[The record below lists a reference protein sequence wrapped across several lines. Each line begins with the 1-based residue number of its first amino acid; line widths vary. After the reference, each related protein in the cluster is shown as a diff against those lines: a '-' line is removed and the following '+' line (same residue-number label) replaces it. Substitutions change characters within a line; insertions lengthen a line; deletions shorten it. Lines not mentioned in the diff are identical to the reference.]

1 MSRPLAFSLLLVLVL
16 AAACTR
22 YGGIQGG
29 ALGPSVQTSSYKA
42 ADELSKQ
49 SGGAGAGGT
58 IAIATIADGSL
69 IETSSPL
76 GRMISDQLGARFVQ
90 IGYNVSEVRLRN
102 DINVQQSYDG
112 VWDGEYV
119 LSRDRTQLAA
129 KTNARAVV
137 SGTYAVGTDSVL
149 VNLRMVDVTS
159 ARVLA
164 AYDYSLPMTDD
175 VRRLVRT
182 EAGGSGAGIFSG
194 GWAN

>member
-1 MSRPLAFSLLLVLVL
+1 MSRSIAFSLFLALTLV
-16 AAACTR
+16 AACTR
-22 YGGIQGG
+22 YGGLQNM
-29 ALGPSVQTSSYKA
+29 GPNSSVQTTSYKA

-49 SGGAGAGGT
+49 SGAPQGT
-58 IAIATIADGSL
+58 IAVATISDSSM

-90 IGYNVSEVRLRN
+90 LGYNVSEVRLRN

-129 KTNARAVV
+129 KTNAKSVV
-137 SGTYAVGTDSVL
+137 SGTYVVGSDTVL
-149 VNLRMVDVTS
+149 VNLRMIDVNT

-182 EAGGSGAGIFSG
+182 EGGSSAAGVFNA

>member
-1 MSRPLAFSLLLVLVL
+1 MSRSIVFSLFLVL
-16 AAACTR
+16 ALATACTR
-22 YGGIQGG
+22 YGGLQTGSNTAIQS
-29 ALGPSVQTSSYKA
+29 ASYKA
-42 ADELSKQ
+42 ANELSKQ
-49 SGGAGAGGT
+49 SGAPQGT
-58 IAIATIADGSL
+58 LAIATISDSSL

-90 IGYNVSEVRLRN
+90 LGYNVSEVRLRN

-129 KTNARAVV
+129 KTNARSVV
-137 SGTYAVGTDSVL
+137 SGTYVVGSDSVL
-149 VNLRMVDVTS
+149 VNLRMIDVTS

-175 VRRLVRT
+175 VRRLVRS
-182 EAGGSGAGIFSG
+182 EGGSSAAGVFNS

>member
-1 MSRPLAFSLLLVLVL
+1 MSRSVAFSLFLVL
-16 AAACTR
+16 ALVTACSR
-22 YGGIQGG
+22 YGGLQMGSHTAIQ
-29 ALGPSVQTSSYKA
+29 SSSYKA
-42 ADELSKQ
+42 ADALSQQ
-49 SGGAGAGGT
+49 SGAPQGT
-58 IAIATIADGSL
+58 LAVATISDSSL

-90 IGYNVSEVRLRN
+90 LGYNVSEVRLRN

-129 KTNARAVV
+129 KTNAKSVV
-137 SGTYAVGTDSVL
+137 SGTYVVGSDAVL
-149 VNLRMVDVTS
+149 VNLRMIDVNT

-175 VRRLVRT
+175 IRRLVRT
-182 EAGGSGAGIFSG
+182 EAGGSAAGIFAE